1 MHDNAIRDETFP
13 VSITNRERV
22 FTGAV
27 WDVQAETFIYRSGDQ
42 EQTLRR
48 EYIKHPGAVAIAVLN
63 DHNELLLLQQYRHPV
78 TQKLWEIPAGL
89 LDDPNESMLQT
100 AQRELAEEA
109 DLVARSWATLVDFY
123 TTPGSSQEGI
133 RIYVARELEDVPE
146 DQRHQRNGEEID
158 MAQTWVSI
166 EQAKQLVFS
175 GQLHNPSTVLAIL
188 ALAAG
193 GLDQLRPEDD
203 KWFPAGLSGRTA

>member
-1 MHDNAIRDETFP
+1 MPDNAIRDETFP

-48 EYIKHPGAVAIAVLN
+48 EYIKHPGAVAVVVLN

-78 TQKLWEIPAGL
+78 KQKLWEIPAGL

-146 DQRHQRNGEEID
+146 DQRHQRHGEEID

-193 GLDQLRPEDD
+193 GLDQLRPADD